1 MPSRNKLFNF
11 QNTYSQLPP
20 VLYSK
25 GNPDPVSQPELVVF
39 NRQLAAEMG
48 LGSDQNNEELLAEV
62 LAGNQLPGGS
72 EPLSQAYAG
81 HQFGGFTKLG
91 DGRAVLLGE
100 HITPDGKRF
109 DIQLKGAG
117 VTPFSR
123 GGDGRG
129 TLSSMLRE
137 YLMSEALHALGV
149 PTSRALAVTA
159 TGDQVYRQTAEP
171 GGILTR
177 VASSHIRVGTF
188 EYAAYFTDKKTL
200 QSLLEYTVNRHYPEL
215 KGEKNLPLPF
225 FKKVVDVQ
233 LKLVTEWMRIGF
245 IHGVMNTDN
254 TTISGETID
263 YGPCAFMN
271 IYDPKT
277 VFSSIDTGGR
287 YSFGNQPSILQWNL
301 AVLAQTLLT
310 LTEVNSQK
318 AFEEFKAVIEEV
330 PVRYEQMRF
339 EMYARKLGI
348 SNPQKQDKLLIES
361 LLDYMKKHGADYTHT
376 FLALRIGEFEG
387 ETLFESSDF
396 REWYMRYTE
405 RLKQNPGGVEEAR
418 EMMGASNPAVIPRN
432 NVVEQVLEKAV
443 EGDMKSFRDF
453 LEVLSDPY
461 VFDEGHGKYRKV
473 PSDFDAGYQTFCGT

>member
-1 MPSRNKLFNF
+1 MPLKNNLFNF
-11 QNTYSQLPP
+11 HNTYSQLPP
-20 VLYSK
+20 VLYSI

-100 HITPDGKRF
+100 HITPAGKRF

-137 YLMSEALHALGV
+137 YLMSEALYALGV
-149 PTSRALAVTA
+149 PTTRAMAVTA
-159 TGDQVYRQTAEP
+159 TGDPVYRQTAES

-200 QSLLEYTVNRHYPEL
+200 QSLLEYTVNRHYSEL
-215 KGEKNLPLPF
+215 KGEENLPLAF

-301 AVLAQTLLT
+301 AVLAETLLK
-310 LTEVNSQK
+310 LTEGNSQK
-318 AFEEFKAVIEEV
+318 AFEELKAVIEEI
-330 PVRYEQMRF
+330 PVRYEQLRF

-348 SNPQKQDKLLIES
+348 LNPDKSDKLSIET
-361 LLDYMKKHGADYTHT
+361 LLDYMKKHGADYTNT
-376 FLALRIGEFEG
+376 FLALRSDKFEG
-387 ETLFESSDF
+387 ETLFASSDF
-396 REWYMRYTE
+396 REWHVRYTE
-405 RLKQNPGGVEEAR
+405 RLKQNPGGIEEAR
-418 EMMGASNPAVIPRN
+418 QLMSANNPAVIPRN
-432 NVVEQVLEKAV
+432 NLVEEVLKKAV
-443 EGDMKSFRDF
+443 EGDVESFRGF
-453 LEVLSDPY
+453 LEVLSNPY
-461 VFDEGHGKYRKV
+461 VFDEGHDKYRKV
-473 PSDFDAGYQTFCGT
+473 PSDFDAGYETYCGT

>member
-1 MPSRNKLFNF
+1 MPLKNNLFNF

-39 NRQLAAEMG
+39 NRKLAAEMG

-100 HITPDGKRF
+100 HTTPAGKRF

-149 PTSRALAVTA
+149 PTTRALAVTA
-159 TGDQVYRQTAEP
+159 IGDPVYRQTAES

-200 QSLLEYTVNRHYPEL
+200 QSLLEYTVNRHYPQL
-215 KGEKNLPLPF
+215 KGEENLPLAF
-225 FKKVVDVQ
+225 FKKVVDAQ
-233 LKLVTEWMRIGF
+233 LKLVTEW
-245 IHGVMNTDN
+245 
-254 TTISGETID
+254 
-263 YGPCAFMN
+263 
-271 IYDPKT
+271 
-277 VFSSIDTGGR
+277 
-287 YSFGNQPSILQWNL
+287 
-301 AVLAQTLLT
+301 
-310 LTEVNSQK
+310 
-318 AFEEFKAVIEEV
+318 
-330 PVRYEQMRF
+330 
-339 EMYARKLGI
+339 
-348 SNPQKQDKLLIES
+348 
-361 LLDYMKKHGADYTHT
+361 
-376 FLALRIGEFEG
+376 
-387 ETLFESSDF
+387 SD
-396 REWYMRYTE
+396 
-405 RLKQNPGGVEEAR
+405 
-418 EMMGASNPAVIPRN
+418 
-432 NVVEQVLEKAV
+432 
-443 EGDMKSFRDF
+443 
-453 LEVLSDPY
+453 
-461 VFDEGHGKYRKV
+461 
-473 PSDFDAGYQTFCGT
+473 